1 MEMEITL
8 PDEVPVMTLPNVT
21 FFPQALL
28 PLHIFE
34 PRYRQMLKDVLAGNR
49 LFAVT
54 GLNPKLSHEA
64 DQFEP
69 PHRIASVGIVR
80 ACQKNDNGTSNLLLQ
95 GLCRVE
101 FTAIL
106 TDEPYRRVRIRAL
119 ASEPVVD
126 AAENLRLRTELAR
139 LITLKQ
145 KFGAP
150 MSAEMMEFLRTV
162 EDPEIFID
170 LAAFSLCEN
179 QPLKQKL
186 LETLNVRRRLE
197 LFSRQL
203 RSDIEAIRL
212 RRKLQGGLADDRIG
226 GADPFDVFQF
236 RAKRADP
243 VGNERQKKPPGFV
256 RGQPVHR
263 APEISGGQIG
273 LLEIHARKPVN
284 LDIKQTGFH
293 PIKRGPRS

>member
-212 RRKLQGGLADDRIG
+212 RRKLQGGLADDRI
-226 GADPFDVFQF
+226 A
-236 RAKRADP
+236 
-243 VGNERQKKPPGFV
+243 GN
-256 RGQPVHR
+256 
-263 APEISGGQIG
+263 
-273 LLEIHARKPVN
+273 
-284 LDIKQTGFH
+284 
-293 PIKRGPRS
+293 